1 MTTLTTK
8 SKAKDDLLYE
18 GQDKITDKQMKFTEF
33 YYLDKLPIKDAA
45 MKAGYSSSTRW
56 KGIPEYVYVQNY
68 RKALNDDVVQ
78 RSFSLD
84 DDIPKYNEVE
94 ADRPLTPRQ
103 KMFADNYIK
112 NPNGVEAIIKA
123 GYKVKHP
130 NAQADKNLK
139 KPNIRKYIEEKVKEI
154 HDEDIADMKEIRAF
168 WTNLLRDPDANP
180 KDKLKATEYLSRTQ
194 RAFDPPSELDIREQ
208 QTKIEKM
215 IKDTIKTEIDV
226 ERVKADIEYVK
237 ERTKL
242 LSGEGERDLSLLEEL
257 LSASGQD
264 IMNNNKA

>member
-1 MTTLTTK
+1 MITLTTK
-8 SKAKDDLLYE
+8 AKAKDDLLYE

-33 YYLDKLPIKDAA
+33 YYLDKLPIKEAA

-84 DDIPKYNEVE
+84 DDMPKYNEE
-94 ADRPLTPRQ
+94 DRPLTPRQ
-103 KMFADNYIK
+103 KLFADHYIK
-112 NPNGVEAIIKA
+112 NPNASQAIIKA

-130 NAQADKNLK
+130 NSQADKNLK
-139 KPNIRKYIEEKVKEI
+139 KPHIKRYIEEKVNAI
-154 HDEDIADMKEIRAF
+154 HSEDIADMKEIRAF
-168 WTNLLRDPDANP
+168 WTNILRDPDANP
-180 KDKLKATEYLSRTQ
+180 KDQLKATEYLSRTQ

-257 LSASGQD
+257 LGVHGQD